1 MKKVI
6 ALLPSL
12 SFYGKERSNLEV
24 FKIIAESNEL
34 LILYNKD
41 CVPALKN
48 QLRSFNACAITFPT
62 REAKR
67 YRFFKYFWGLL
78 IANLRLFRICHSF
91 NPDIIYLNSEM
102 NVYDFFFL
110 LKHTHAKI
118 VYRLG
123 DVPAYPTLMGYRF
136 NSYMWKSIVVGK
148 AHTIVCISHFI
159 KSELEKTG
167 RNSVNDKV
175 IYNFPPQRDVLKITN
190 MEKRYHADGILVIG
204 YLGQIRELKGVH
216 ILVDAVIAAIKQ
228 GMKIILKIAG
238 DLELYPEYSLLLKEK
253 VERASLG
260 TNIFFQGEI
269 SDISRFFSEID
280 VLCVPTIWPEALG
293 NVLVEAKLYHTPIIV
308 FPSGGMPELI
318 SHLEDGYICKYKTQ
332 KELIQSFNFYLNNK
346 ALIETQS
353 EKSFESLEKLGITY
367 KVFLAKW
374 DAVFKEG
381 I

>member
-6 ALLPSL
+6 ALLPSI

-24 FKIIAESNEL
+24 FKIIAKSNEL

-41 CVPALKN
+41 CVSALKN
-48 QLRSFNACAITFPT
+48 QLCSFNAYGITFPT
-62 REAKR
+62 REAKK
-67 YRFFKYFWGLL
+67 YRFFKYFLGLL
-78 IANLRLFRICHSF
+78 MANLRLFRICHSF

-102 NVYDFFFL
+102 NIYDFFFL
-110 LKHTHAKI
+110 LKKTHAEI
-118 VYRLG
+118 IYRLG
-123 DVPAYPTLMGYRF
+123 DVPAYPTLMGYRL
-136 NSYMWKSIVVGK
+136 NYYMWKSIVVGK

-175 IYNFPPQRDVLKITN
+175 IYNFPPQRDIVKMTN
-190 MEKRYHADGILVIG
+190 MKKKCHDDGILVIG

-216 ILVDAVIAAIKQ
+216 VLVDAVIAAIKQ
-228 GMKIILKIAG
+228 GMKILLKIAG

-253 VERASLG
+253 VKSVSLC
-260 TNIFFQGEI
+260 TNILFQGEI

-318 SHLEDGYICKYKTQ
+318 THLEDGYICNNKTQ
-332 KELIQSFNFYLNNK
+332 KDLIQSFNFYLNNK
-346 ALIETQS
+346 DLIETQG

-367 KVFLAKW
+367 EVFLTKW
-374 DAVFKEG
+374 NAVFKEG